1 LAGQEVVASLAAR
14 EVLVRAVRA
23 KLPPTPKSVPLT
35 MSNGSPS
42 KLSPSKLPP
51 SKLPPSKLPP
61 SKLAPSKLAPSK
73 LAPSKLAPSGPQN
86 GASGGRGRAGLR
98 LVNTVLGL
106 LPLGVAVIDAD
117 QRLLFWN
124 EQAAMLFGAPPMMAA
139 EAPLLGQILS
149 GIATLIPQQLDGIL
163 AFAAAAIAAGDRTDP
178 ESCLRISLGRGHR
191 IAIQLRGIGSGRWML
206 LIDDGKLAVAAGR
219 NGQGP
224 GGVAWLD
231 ALTGLSNRRHFN
243 QVLRDRVDSAA
254 PDSGLTLLMIDLD
267 RFKAVNDTLGHPVG
281 DALLSL
287 VAQRL
292 RRETREDDL
301 LVRLGGD
308 EFVILI
314 GNNERAEPLATRV
327 GDVLSRPFLV
337 EGHVAS
343 IGASIGIAGAVG
355 QATSADD
362 LIRQAELALYEA
374 KSAGGGTWRTF
385 DPPMAVQA
393 RARRDLETGLRKAL
407 MMGELSLVYQPQ
419 LNAGSRTLSGFEAS
433 LRWTH
438 PTLGEIPPSVFL
450 PVAQAIGCFAAI
462 QRWVLQT
469 ACREATLW
477 PAPLCVAIA
486 IPPDQLDGGETL
498 PAAIEAALQAA
509 GLPPERLQLEIAA
522 DARLATDAH
531 GLETLRRLRA
541 GGIHL
546 AMQDFTADHGAL
558 TRLSKLPFDRIKLD
572 PGSVADLGADLGANP
587 GGGHGAS
594 RATPAGLQDG
604 SSIQANLSSWPM
616 PPTEIDAFL
625 TRYAFG
631 SVNG

>member
-1 LAGQEVVASLAAR
+1 MS
-14 EVLVRAVRA
+14 
-23 KLPPTPKSVPLT
+23 SVP
-35 MSNGSPS
+35 G
-42 KLSPSKLPP
+42 SKLPG
-51 SKLPPSKLPP
+51 SKLPASRPH
-61 SKLAPSKLAPSK
+61 
-73 LAPSKLAPSGPQN
+73 N
-86 GASGGRGRAGLR
+86 GVSGGRGRAGSR

-124 EQAAMLFGAPPMMAA
+124 EQAAMLFGVPPLMAA
-139 EAPLLGQILS
+139 EAPPLLRILM
-149 GIATLIPQQLDGIL
+149 GIANLIPQQRDGIL
-163 AFAAAAIAAGDRTDP
+163 AFAAAAIAAGDRSDP
-178 ESCLRISLGRGHR
+178 ESCLRISLARGHR

-219 NGQGP
+219 NGQGH
-224 GGVAWLD
+224 GSVAWLD

-243 QVLRDRVDSAA
+243 QVLRDRLDGAA

-267 RFKAVNDTLGHPVG
+267 RFKAINDTLGHPVG

-327 GDVLSRPFLV
+327 TDVLSRPFLV
-337 EGHVAS
+337 EGHVAG

-355 QATSADD
+355 QAIAADD
-362 LIRQAELALYEA
+362 LMRHAELALYQA
-374 KSAGGGTWRTF
+374 KSAGGGTWRSF
-385 DPPMAVQA
+385 DPAMATQA
-393 RARRDLETGLRKAL
+393 QARRDLETALRNAL

-419 LNAGSRTLSGFEAS
+419 LNAGSRTLSGFEAL

-438 PTLGEIPPSVFL
+438 PILGEVSPSVFV

-469 ACREATLW
+469 ACREATAW

-486 IPPDQLDGGETL
+486 VAPGQLDNGETL
-498 PAAIEAALQAA
+498 SAAIEASLQAA
-509 GLPPERLQLEIAA
+509 GLPPERLQLEIAT
-522 DARLATDAH
+522 DDRLGTDADV
-531 GLETLRRLRA
+531 LETLHRLRA
-541 GGIHL
+541 RGIHVAL
-546 AMQDFTADHGAL
+546 QDFTADHGSL
-558 TRLSKLPFDRIKLD
+558 TRLSPLPFDRIKLD
-572 PGSVADLGADLGANP
+572 PGSVADLVAERGADLDAPSGFHTGP
-587 GGGHGAS
+587 
-594 RATPAGLQDG
+594 
-604 SSIQANLSSWPM
+604 SIQAILSSRPI
-616 PPTEIDAFL
+616 PPAEIDAFL
-625 TRYAFG
+625 TRYALG
-631 SVNG
+631 SANG